1 MGLSDGTSF
10 KDYIGNGST
19 GFIDLL
25 NTVVVPV
32 IFALAFLVFVYGVV
46 NYFFFHPGDEKKREE
61 GRAFVLWGL
70 LGMVVL
76 FSVWGFVNLL
86 LSTLGIAPAA

>member
-1 MGLSDGTSF
+1 MNLSGGTSF
-10 KDYIGNGST
+10 KDYVGNGST
-19 GFIDLL
+19 GIIGLL

-32 IFALAFLVFVYGVV
+32 IFALAFAAFVWGVV
-46 NYFFFHPGDEKKREE
+46 SYFFLNAGDEKKREE
-61 GRAFVLWGL
+61 GRTFVLWGI

-86 LSTLGIAPAA
+86 LSTLGIAPAG